1 MTAEEYKVDKSTWG
15 AGEWQNE
22 PDRVDFVHAGFACL
36 ALRHPEHGHFCGYVA
51 VPREHPLYGLP
62 HDEISGGIDF
72 HMGINYAAPC
82 DEGGLVCHVPAPGMP
97 ADVWWIGGDFG
108 HWQDVCP
115 ARDARLRETA
125 AAARSRGLADMA
137 ALFER
142 VIETP
147 GVMVVYRALPYV
159 RHEIESLAEQL
170 RAMRPARPV
179 AIQRLMDEVRV
190 EQPTPHGLYD
200 RGHNRHNR

>member
-1 MTAEEYKVDKSTWG
+1 MTTEEYKVDKSTWG

-22 PDRVDFVHAGFACL
+22 PDRVDFGHAGFACL

-51 VPREHPLYGLP
+51 VPREHPRYGRP
-62 HDEISGGIDF
+62 HDELGDLEF
-72 HMGINYAAPC
+72 HHGINYAAPC

-97 ADVWWIGGDFG
+97 SDVWWIGGDFG

-115 ARDARLRETA
+115 GRDARLREVIGQGRA
-125 AAARSRGLADMA
+125 AGLAD
-137 ALFER
+137 
-142 VIETP
+142 
-147 GVMVVYRALPYV
+147 VVAPFARLLEDDFPRSTYRNLAYV
-159 RHEIESLAEQL
+159 RREIESLAEQL

-179 AIQRLMDEVRV
+179 AIQRLMDEVRA
-190 EQPTPHGLYD
+190 EQPTPAGSYD